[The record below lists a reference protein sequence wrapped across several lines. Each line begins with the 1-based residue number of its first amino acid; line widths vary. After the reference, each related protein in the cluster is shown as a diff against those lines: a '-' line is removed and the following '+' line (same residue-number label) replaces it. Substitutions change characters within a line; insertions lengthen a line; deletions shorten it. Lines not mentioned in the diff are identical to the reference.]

1 MKGKGIHMIG
11 RKKSISN
18 SIKNSNIKN
27 STVKQTVSVNGDSIS
42 IINNKLY
49 INGKEYK
56 FENGNVSEL
65 EIKGNVSSINSDCSI
80 TINGDVAGDVDVG
93 GSVNVVGNVTGDIDA
108 GGSVNIS
115 GRHKGD
121 IDAGGSVSIIGG

>member
-65 EIKGNVSSINSDCSI
+65 EIKGNVTSINSDCSI

-115 GRHKGD
+115 GHHKGD
-121 IDAGGSVSIIGG
+121 IDASGSVSIIGG

>member
-1 MKGKGIHMIG
+1 MIG

-18 SIKNSNIKN
+18 SIKNNNIKN
-27 STVKQTVSVNGDSIS
+27 STIKQTVSVNGDSIS

-56 FENGNVSEL
+56 FENENISEL
-65 EIKGNVSSINSDCSI
+65 EIKGNVASINSDCSI
-80 TINGDVAGDVDVG
+80 TINGDISGDVDVG
-93 GSVNVVGNVTGDIDA
+93 GSVNIVGNVTGDIDA

-115 GRHKGD
+115 GYHKGD
-121 IDAGGSVSIIGG
+121 IDAGGSVLIKGGQ

>member
-1 MKGKGIHMIG
+1 MKGKGVHMIG

-65 EIKGNVSSINSDCSI
+65 EIKGNVTSINSDCSI

>member
-1 MKGKGIHMIG
+1 MIG

-65 EIKGNVSSINSDCSI
+65 EIKGNVTSINSDCSI

>member
-65 EIKGNVSSINSDCSI
+65 EIKGNVASINSDCSI

-93 GSVNVVGNVTGDIDA
+93 GSVNIVGNVTGDIDA

>member
-1 MKGKGIHMIG
+1 MIVLKFLMNLMKESNAHIMS
-11 RKKSISN
+11 KK
-18 SIKNSNIKN
+18 
-27 STVKQTVSVNGDSIS
+27 KQTISINGNNIS

-49 INGKEYK
+49 IDGKEYK
-56 FENGNVSEL
+56 FEENNISEL
-65 EIKGNVSSINSDCSI
+65 EIKGNVASLSSDCSI
-80 TINGDVAGDVDVG
+80 TINGNITGDIDVG
-93 GSVNVVGNVTGDIDA
+93 GSVNIVGDVTGDIDA

>member
-1 MKGKGIHMIG
+1 MIG

-18 SIKNSNIKN
+18 SIKNNNIKN
-27 STVKQTVSVNGDSIS
+27 STIKQTVSVNGDSIS
-42 IINNKLY
+42 IIYNKLY

-56 FENGNVSEL
+56 FENEN
-65 EIKGNVSSINSDCSI
+65 NSDCSI
-80 TINGDVAGDVDVG
+80 TINGDISGDVDVG
-93 GSVNVVGNVTGDIDA
+93 GSVNIVGNVTGDINA

-115 GRHKGD
+115 GHHKGD

>member
-65 EIKGNVSSINSDCSI
+65 EIKGNVTSINSDCSI

>member
-1 MKGKGIHMIG
+1 MKGKGVHMIG